1 MKFFLFGCITLILMT
16 SNNFAQIRLA
26 YPQAK
31 QVDSV
36 DNYHGTVVKDP
47 YRWLE
52 DDNSEATK
60 EWVNAQNKVT
70 DSYLAQIPFKDKIRK
85 RLAELINFPRLGNPW
100 REGKYYYYFKND
112 GLQDQSILYRQEG
125 LEGEPEIFLDPNK
138 LSNDGTVALGN
149 LGFSK
154 DGKYMVYFI
163 SKSGSDWQEAFIMEV
178 NTKTLLEDHLEW
190 IKFSGIAWKGDGFYY
205 SRYDEP
211 SEESQLSGKNEF
223 HKVYYHRIGDAQEQD
238 LLIYVDNEHPLRT
251 AYAGVTEDERFL
263 FVSASEGTSGVELLY
278 RDLQNPAQESLKV
291 LVPGFKY
298 DPSAVDNVGDQLLV
312 YTNEDAPN
320 YKLVQIDP
328 RNPGKQQWKEIIPEG
343 EETLSGVQSSGGKLF
358 ASYMKDAVSKVV
370 QYQKDGTRER
380 EIKFPGLG
388 TANGFSG
395 KIEDDIVFYS
405 FSTYT
410 APTTVYKYEIA
421 SGKSSLFYQP
431 EVKFDPADFET
442 KLVFYPSKDG
452 TKVPLFISYKKGLVQ
467 DGNNP
472 VLLYAYG
479 GFNISLTPSFSTSN
493 LFFMEQGGIYAVAC
507 LRGGGEYGEA
517 WHKAGMLE
525 RKQNV
530 FDDFI
535 AAASYLVQEKYTN
548 KDKIAIRGGSNG
560 GLLVGAC
567 MTQRPDLFKVAL
579 PAVGVMDMLR
589 FQKFTIGWAWVVEYG
604 SSDKAD
610 QFPYL
615 YKYSPLHN
623 LKKGVEYPATLITTA
638 DHDDR
643 VVPAH
648 SFKFAATLQADQAGN
663 NPVLI
668 RIEEKAGH
676 GAGKPVSK
684 VIDEA
689 TDVWAFTMYN
699 LGMEYKD

>member
-1 MKFFLFGCITLILMT
+1 MT